1 MTDTSITEIG
11 MQAMLLT
18 AKLSAPILLTALA
31 VGLLIGML
39 QSATQLQEPTIAF
52 VPKFVALAV
61 VLLIAGN
68 WMLSEAIGFTH
79 QLFDQI
85 PKMLS

>member
-1 MTDTSITEIG
+1 MTDASITEIG

-18 AKLSAPILLTALA
+18 TKLAAPILLTALV

-52 VPKFVALAV
+52 VPKFIALAI
-61 VLLIAGN
+61 VLLLSGN
-68 WMLSEAIGFTH
+68 WMLSEAVGFTH

-85 PKMLS
+85 PRMLS

>member
-1 MTDTSITEIG
+1 MTDSSITEIG

-18 AKLSAPILLTALA
+18 TKLAAPILLTALA
-31 VGLLIGML
+31 VGLLVGMV

-52 VPKFVALAV
+52 VPKFVALAL
-61 VLLIAGN
+61 VLLICGN
-68 WMLSEAIGFTH
+68 WMLSEAVGFTH